1 MEQEKEKNEETFV
14 KKVVQTA
21 LEAERQIRRQQ
32 VLHNTRMLME
42 EYIEMKRHIESAVSE
57 EEELKEEQY
66 DVFRGEGAHLGSVRR
81 SKMKTAMMI
90 ANIDRA
96 MEELRAEYE
105 TKEMVYKYDAFKMHY
120 IDGVSYEEIADIQN
134 CGKNTPSRWSKELI
148 RKMSVK
154 LFGMKRIS
162 ITRMMEWRSEK
173 SKMAGYCRFQHCYQT
188 KDWNSDRKAFRW
200 HMCSTISCTLKT
212 SKRCE
217 DGQLEQQTTADTL
230 ISYLHSTEWV

>member
-1 MEQEKEKNEETFV
+1 
-14 KKVVQTA
+14 
-21 LEAERQIRRQQ
+21 
-32 VLHNTRMLME
+32 ME

-66 DVFRGEGAHLGSVRR
+66 DVFRGEGTHLGSVRR

-154 LFGMKRIS
+154 LFGIDGV
-162 ITRMMEWRSEK
+162 EK
-173 SKMAGYCRFQHCYQT
+173 Y
-188 KDWNSDRKAFRW
+188 
-200 HMCSTISCTLKT
+200 
-212 SKRCE
+212 
-217 DGQLEQQTTADTL
+217 
-230 ISYLHSTEWV
+230 

>member
-81 SKMKTAMMI
+81 SKMKTAMP
-90 ANIDRA
+90 
-96 MEELRAEYE
+96 LRCIILMGY
-105 TKEMVYKYDAFKMHY
+105 
-120 IDGVSYEEIADIQN
+120 
-134 CGKNTPSRWSKELI
+134 R
-148 RKMSVK
+148 
-154 LFGMKRIS
+154 MKRL
-162 ITRMMEWRSEK
+162 
-173 SKMAGYCRFQHCYQT
+173 QT
-188 KDWNSDRKAFRW
+188 SRTAERT
-200 HMCSTISCTLKT
+200 H
-212 SKRCE
+212 RP
-217 DGQLEQQTTADTL
+217 DGQKN
-230 ISYLHSTEWV
+230 

>member
-1 MEQEKEKNEETFV
+1 MEQEKNEESFV

-66 DVFRGEGAHLGSVRR
+66 DIFRGEGAHLGSVRR

-105 TKEMVYKYDAFKMHY
+105 TKEMTYKYDAFKMH
-120 IDGVSYEEIADIQN
+120 IQ
-134 CGKNTPSRWSKELI
+134 PDSRKDTASCCWCRS
-148 RKMSVK
+148 
-154 LFGMKRIS
+154 FGWIIYDR
-162 ITRMMEWRSEK
+162 
-173 SKMAGYCRFQHCYQT
+173 AG
-188 KDWNSDRKAFRW
+188 
-200 HMCSTISCTLKT
+200 ST
-212 SKRCE
+212 
-217 DGQLEQQTTADTL
+217 
-230 ISYLHSTEWV
+230 V

>member
-32 VLHNTRMLME
+32 VLHN
-42 EYIEMKRHIESAVSE
+42 IESAVSE

-105 TKEMVYKYDAFKMHY
+105 TKEMTYKYDAFKMHY
-120 IDGVSYEEIADIQN
+120 IDGASYEEIADIQN

-154 LFGMKRIS
+154 LFGIDGV
-162 ITRMMEWRSEK
+162 EK
-173 SKMAGYCRFQHCYQT
+173 Y
-188 KDWNSDRKAFRW
+188 
-200 HMCSTISCTLKT
+200 
-212 SKRCE
+212 
-217 DGQLEQQTTADTL
+217 
-230 ISYLHSTEWV
+230 